1 MNKLQLFL
9 LSIVLISWS
18 TTATWAQKMER
29 DNSDSDNGRGVFN
42 SNTGF
47 EPRRL
52 QLGGDIGLSFG
63 NQSGFVMV
71 SPLVGYQV
79 TSRFSGGLGPMFEHY
94 WYRPSVNDK
103 VSATVVGGRIYS
115 RYQIFNFL
123 FAHGEF
129 ALINY
134 KVKVNNLSDN
144 IWLKRLPLGLGYS
157 QRLGGGNT
165 YSYLMFLYDVLYD
178 PNSPYQM
185 GNVYNGL
192 IFRAGITVG
201 L

>member
-1 MNKLQLFL
+1 MLT
-9 LSIVLISWS
+9 IVLISWS
-18 TTATWAQKMER
+18 TTAAWAQKMER

-42 SNTGF
+42 NSVGF

-52 QLGGDIGLSFG
+52 QVGGDIGLSFG

-79 TSRFSGGLGPMFEHY
+79 SSRFSAGLGPMFEHY
-94 WYRPSVNDK
+94 WYRSSWGDK
-103 VSATVVGGRIYS
+103 LSATVVGGRIYS

-134 KVKVNNLSDN
+134 KVVVNNLSDN
-144 IWLKRLPLGLGYS
+144 VWIKRLPLGLGYS
-157 QRLGGGNT
+157 QRLGGNS

-185 GNVYNGL
+185 GNIYNGL
-192 IFRAGITVG
+192 IFRAGVTIG